1 MGVPALA
8 TRAWAGKDQG
18 PSGRAGVESR
28 PRQSLST
35 HLLFDALQALAQL
48 VPLTGEVLVATP
60 DLLDLLQDVMDIPA
74 REGGRCHQGEVE
86 EKVEQPAKP
95 ARTGRGGRGGGGG
108 GGGPAAVAAPVRL
121 VLRVLRRVRRGRLRL
136 LLRRRRLLRHV
147 IRAARRV
154 GALVRGARG
163 AVAALGA
170 PLFGRG
176 HGGGGGAAGWASG
189 ARGPGRWL
197 RLPRG
202 LRGRHAG
209 AAASERPGTW
219 GDEEGGRPRK
229 EEGAWLRR
237 RRGADPASREGRPSP
252 ARAPATQAG
261 RRPSSLRSDPAEGGR
276 GPAGRGWAWL
286 PGWPSLPVPGLPSRG
301 VSGMGLPLSTVLS
314 AIPAGRRGEHKE
326 ARKARLWKVGT
337 GPGRDALRAHC
348 LPGNTPPLRP
358 PRSRARPCLFPRIF
372 RLEGLCTQAPWVW
385 TTTCPREL
393 SYYPLCLAS
402 RLYAPL
408 STPLVLFSFGVS

>member
-1 MGVPALA
+1 M
-8 TRAWAGKDQG
+8 
-18 PSGRAGVESR
+18 
-28 PRQSLST
+28 
-35 HLLFDALQALAQL
+35 
-48 VPLTGEVLVATP
+48 ATP

-74 REGGRCHQGEVE
+74 REGGRRHQGEVE

-95 ARTGRGGRGGGGG
+95 ARAGRGGRGGG

-136 LLRRRRLLRHV
+136 RLRRLLRHV

-176 HGGGGGAAGWASG
+176 HGGCAAGWANG

-209 AAASERPGTW
+209 SAASERPRTW
-219 GDEEGGRPRK
+219 GDEKGGRPRK
-229 EEGAWLRR
+229 EEGAWLRRR

-261 RRPSSLRSDPAEGGR
+261 RRPSSLRRDPAEGGR
-276 GPAGRGWAWL
+276 GPAGRGWARL
-286 PGWPSLPVPGLPSRG
+286 LGWPSLPGPELPSRG
-301 VSGMGLPLSTVLS
+301 VSGMGVPLSTVLS
-314 AIPAGRRGEHKE
+314 AIPTWAEGEHKG

-337 GPGRDALRAHC
+337 GPGLDALLAHC
-348 LPGNTPPLRP
+348 FPGNTPPLRP
-358 PRSRARPCLFPRIF
+358 PCSRARPCLFPRIF
-372 RLEGLCTQAPWVW
+372 RLEGLCTQALWV
-385 TTTCPREL
+385 
-393 SYYPLCLAS
+393 
-402 RLYAPL
+402 
-408 STPLVLFSFGVS
+408 